1 MHLNISFTPSSITR
15 ALPASKLILYDLP
28 LSKKKNEFG
37 QAKLYMNK
45 TNKSEDLNYLIG
57 IDNNF
62 LFEKELVKGI
72 TNNNY
77 IYNLFY

>member
-1 MHLNISFTPSSITR
+1 
-15 ALPASKLILYDLP
+15 
-28 LSKKKNEFG
+28 
-37 QAKLYMNK
+37 MNK

-62 LFEKELVKGI
+62 LFEKELVKGT